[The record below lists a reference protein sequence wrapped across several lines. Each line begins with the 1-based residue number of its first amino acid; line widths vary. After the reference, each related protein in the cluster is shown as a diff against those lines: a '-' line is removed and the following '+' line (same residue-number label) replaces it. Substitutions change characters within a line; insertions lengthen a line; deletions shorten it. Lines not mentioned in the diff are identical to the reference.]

1 MSEYY
6 NIIQELTSKISPSLV
21 DFSVPRDKGRIPTQ
35 ASSNFITNKEQGD
48 WAEDVLFRAINELSN
63 NIVAVRYGKS
73 DDIIAGEDGFN
84 EFYES
89 YQQELDEIGK
99 RPDLLLFKKEDY
111 DESLGNDISQIPH
124 TDILEYVKKAIAGI
138 EVRSSAFL
146 IDKYDEI
153 MCSNTHRNINNIIET
168 REIILNN
175 YRDLLEE
182 TPKRQQYINILESI
196 TENNI
201 HIINFKSPTWRSS
214 DRLTEL
220 STLFKKIKE
229 ALKEIQKRDYLSITP
244 KVEDLKV
251 VNKWIETTGVPHYYV
266 QVFFDKIFGISFE
279 KILRIISDT
288 DNEDR
293 YFSVEVDEKNQNKTT
308 IKINTKAGICIA
320 SRVEEPTHN
329 SVRKEM
335 NRGRLMFYVHFNGG
349 NAYLDTEMFESLFD
363 NKL

>member
-1 MSEYY
+1 MNNY
-6 NIIQELTSKISPSLV
+6 NKIIQELIYKTPSSLV
-21 DFSVPRDKGRIPTQ
+21 DFNSPRDKGRIPTQ

-48 WAEDVLFRAINELSN
+48 WAEDVLFRAINEYSN

-73 DDIIAGEDGFN
+73 DDIIAGDDGFN

-99 RPDLLLFKKEDY
+99 RPDILLFRKKDY
-111 DESLGNDISQIPH
+111 NDSLGKDISQIPH
-124 TDILEYVKKAIAGI
+124 AEILEYVKKAIAGI

-153 MCSNTHRNINNIIET
+153 MRLHTEDNIKNIMET
-168 REIILNN
+168 RNIILNN
-175 YRDLLEE
+175 YMDLLEE
-182 TPKRQQYINILESI
+182 SPKRKQYINVLESI

-201 HIINFKSPTWRSS
+201 DIIDFKSPSWRSS
-214 DRLTEL
+214 DRLVEL
-220 STLFKKIKE
+220 SSNFKKIKNS
-229 ALKEIQKRDYLSITP
+229 LKEIQKRDYLSITP

-266 QVFFDKIFGISFE
+266 QVFFDKIYGISFE
-279 KILRIISDT
+279 NILSLISDT
-288 DNEDR
+288 NNEDK
-293 YFSVEVDEKNQNKTT
+293 YFSVEADEKNQNKTT

-320 SRVEEPTHN
+320 SRVDEPTHN

-335 NRGRLMFYVHFNGG
+335 SRGRLLFYVHFNGG
-349 NAYLDTEMFESLFD
+349 NAFLDTKNFELLFG
-363 NKL
+363 NKI